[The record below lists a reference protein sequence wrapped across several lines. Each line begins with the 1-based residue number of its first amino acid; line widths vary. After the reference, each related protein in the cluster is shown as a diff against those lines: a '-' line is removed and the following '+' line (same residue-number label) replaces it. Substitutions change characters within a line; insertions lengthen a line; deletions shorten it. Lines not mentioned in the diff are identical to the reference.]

1 MRYLSHLSWESRA
14 KLMPLRRPSWLPRV
28 ELSVIEEKALPENA
42 SGLPVRTTVSNP
54 ASLEPSERIS
64 DKQDF
69 RPAPI
74 RSQNPATH
82 SARAVQIDPS
92 APSEHRFQSKAS
104 LEKVEFSA
112 SQASAPIVR
121 PAPATELIP
130 PRPEDAIIHPRRIAR
145 NEEDQ
150 PAARTLQSVLAE
162 VARRQEEL
170 ELRYRAQQPAT
181 LVGQTGKESTAA
193 QQLEPMG
200 ERDVRLNIGSIVVQV
215 DPLPAASPLPPPRP
229 TPPVRDT
236 SDRWARSFLDR

>member
-1 MRYLSHLSWESRA
+1 
-14 KLMPLRRPSWLPRV
+14 
-28 ELSVIEEKALPENA
+28 
-42 SGLPVRTTVSNP
+42 VRTAVSNP

-69 RPAPI
+69 RPAPL
-74 RSQNPATH
+74 RSYDTAID

-92 APSEHRFQSKAS
+92 APSEHRPISRPSERVRFQSEAS

-121 PAPATELIP
+121 PAPATELSP

-181 LVGQTGKESTAA
+181 LVAQIGKESTAA

-215 DPLPAASPLPPPRP
+215 DPLSAASSLPPLRP